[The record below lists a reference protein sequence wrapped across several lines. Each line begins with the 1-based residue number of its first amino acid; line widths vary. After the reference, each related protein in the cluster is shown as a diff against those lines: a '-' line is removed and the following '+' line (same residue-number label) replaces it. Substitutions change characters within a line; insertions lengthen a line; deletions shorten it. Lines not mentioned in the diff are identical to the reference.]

1 MKRLL
6 SLFFL
11 VFVLTL
17 PSCKSEFE
25 FVEGSLRPGTAEAT
39 LSGGNV
45 TMNFPSSAGSASVEL
60 NASGDWTATF
70 VNDRAKDWCSVSKE
84 SGGRGVAGISVSV
97 RENTDYE
104 QRSATINFT
113 CGDLRRTIVVTQK
126 QKEAILV
133 TSNRVDVGKDGGRI
147 SIEVKANVTFD
158 YAVSDNAK
166 DWIRAV
172 RAKSLTTTTLLFDVT
187 ANDGVEKREGE
198 IVVSGSAGREVV
210 KVYQEGET
218 PTLVVSRN
226 NYDLTCDA
234 QEIRVEVQHNVDVK
248 LEIPSGCDWLRETS
262 TKSMST
268 STFSLTVDENEA
280 FSERSCELRFKASA
294 LNMEEKVVVR
304 QAAAVPQLFIGEG
317 VYGFG
322 VEGGDL
328 SIDVT
333 SNFGISVEVPDT
345 CSWIKNVTTKGMTT
359 ETFNFTIEENDTFAN
374 RSGVIL
380 FHNESLGI
388 TETVTVRQAAAEPQI
403 IIGEGVYEFGVE
415 GGNLSIDVLSNF
427 GISVE
432 VPDTC
437 SWIKVVGTK
446 GMTTKNFNFTI
457 EENDTYADRSGVI
470 LFHNESLGITEK
482 IIILQEGEAPQLII
496 GKTLYEIEAEGG
508 SLSIEVTSNL
518 GLTVTVPDS
527 CSWIKSMT
535 TKTLSVRSF
544 DFVVEE
550 NEAFAGREG
559 VIIFANEAQGITETV
574 TVRQAAAEPQII
586 IGEGVYEFGVE
597 GGDLSIDVQSNFGI
611 SVEVPDT
618 CSWIKVVG
626 TKGMTTKNFNF
637 TIEENDTYAD
647 RSGVILFH
655 NESLGITEKIII
667 LQEGEAPQLIIG
679 KTLYE
684 IEAEGGSLSIEVTS
698 NLGLTVT
705 VPDSCSWIKSMT
717 TKTLS
722 VRSFDFVV
730 EENEAFAGREG
741 VIIFANEAQGITE
754 TVTVRQAAAEPQIII
769 GEGVYEFGVEGGD
782 LSIDVQSNFGISV
795 EVPDTCSWIKVV
807 GTKGMTTKNFNFTIE
822 ENDTYA
828 DRSGVILFHN
838 ESLGITEKVVVRQR
852 QKDAIVVSNKYFE
865 VPGEGGQVEV
875 RIDHNIDYRL
885 YFEDSWIRQVDT
897 KGLTTD
903 VLLFDIKANDGLY
916 AREGRVQIKSARQT
930 DTLVFHQ
937 DHPAYFVRVLSPE
950 SRELDTDGGQLVLEL
965 EHNPYGFRYT
975 QLVPLNPEESGER
988 FVFMI
993 PQTHSDSP
1001 TRTTATVGYTANKLR
1016 ETRYASLV
1024 LFNFNDTQV
1033 DTLRF
1038 FQPPVPILTSDS
1050 LVFIPSA
1057 ASDFSFRVAGTSTSQ
1072 YSIEKNASWLKM
1084 DHVETKDGE
1093 LEYHW
1098 KANANPNAA
1107 MRMAKIS
1114 IYPTKGGW
1122 PDVLQIC
1129 QEGGGLSFS
1138 VTYSSRKV
1146 IAPALYGTFREY
1158 STIWWG
1164 DGRRQ
1169 TFTDGA
1175 THTYSGSGKH
1185 TITVETNRM
1194 KFIDWAEVSSFEDG
1208 MHIDFSNIAGR
1219 KN

>member
-6 SLFFL
+6 SLLFL

-45 TMNFPSSAGSASVEL
+45 TMNFPASAGSASVEL

-133 TSNRVDVGKDGGRI
+133 TSNRVDVGKEGGRI
-147 SIEVKANVTFD
+147 SVEVKANVTFD

-172 RAKSLTTTTLLFDVT
+172 RAKSLTATTLLFDVT

-198 IVVSGSAGREVV
+198 IVISGSAGREVV

-226 NYDLTCDA
+226 SYDLTCDA
-234 QEIRVEVQHNVDVK
+234 QEIRVEVQHNVDVR
-248 LEIPSGCDWLRETS
+248 LEIPSGCGWLRETS

-317 VYGFG
+317 VYEFG

-333 SNFGISVEVPDT
+333 SNFGISVEVPDS

-359 ETFNFTIEENDTFAN
+359 ET
-374 RSGVIL
+374 
-380 FHNESLGI
+380 
-388 TETVTVRQAAAEPQI
+388 
-403 IIGEGVYEFGVE
+403 
-415 GGNLSIDVLSNF
+415 
-427 GISVE
+427 
-432 VPDTC
+432 
-437 SWIKVVGTK
+437 
-446 GMTTKNFNFTI
+446 FNFTI

-470 LFHNESLGITEK
+470 LFHNESLGITESVTV
-482 IIILQEGEAPQLII
+482 LQEGDAPQLVI
-496 GKTLYEIEAEGG
+496 GSRLYEIDAEGG
-508 SLSIEVTSNL
+508 SLSIEVKSNL

-535 TKTLSVRSF
+535 TKTLSVMSF

-559 VIIFANEAQGITETV
+559 IIVFANEAQGIMETV

-586 IGEGVYEFGVE
+586 IGDGVYEFGVE

-611 SVEVPDT
+611 SVEVPDS
-618 CSWIKVVG
+618 CSWIKNVT
-626 TKGMTTKNFNF
+626 TKGMTTKTFCF
-637 TIEENDTYAD
+637 TIEENDTYAE
-647 RSGVILFH
+647 RRGVILFH
-655 NESLGITEKIII
+655 NESL
-667 LQEGEAPQLIIG
+667 
-679 KTLYE
+679 
-684 IEAEGGSLSIEVTS
+684 
-698 NLGLTVT
+698 
-705 VPDSCSWIKSMT
+705 D
-717 TKTLS
+717 
-722 VRSFDFVV
+722 
-730 EENEAFAGREG
+730 
-741 VIIFANEAQGITE
+741 
-754 TVTVRQAAAEPQIII
+754 
-769 GEGVYEFGVEGGD
+769 
-782 LSIDVQSNFGISV
+782 
-795 EVPDTCSWIKVV
+795 
-807 GTKGMTTKNFNFTIE
+807 
-822 ENDTYA
+822 
-828 DRSGVILFHN
+828 
-838 ESLGITEKVVVRQR
+838 ITEKVIIR
-852 QKDAIVVSNKYFE
+852 QKQQDAVIVSGKYFE
-865 VPGEGGQVEV
+865 IPPEGGQVEV
-875 RIDHNIDYRL
+875 RVDHNIDYSV
-885 YFEDSWIRQVDT
+885 YFLESWIRQVDT
-897 KGLTTD
+897 KGLSTD
-903 VLLFDIKANDGLY
+903 VLVFDVKANDELF
-916 AREGRVQIKSARQT
+916 AREAQIRIASSQKT

-937 DHPAYFVRVLSPE
+937 DHPAFYVRVQSPE
-950 SRELDTDGGQLVLEL
+950 SRELDTDGGQLVLVL
-965 EHNPYGFRYT
+965 EHNPYGFRPT
-975 QLVPLNPEESGER
+975 QLELINPEEYGDR
-988 FVFMI
+988 YIFNL
-993 PQTHSDSP
+993 PQIHSDSP
-1001 TRTTATVGYTANKLR
+1001 TRTTATISYTANRLR
-1016 ETRYASLV
+1016 ETRYASLI
-1024 LFNFNDTQV
+1024 LSNYDNSQV
-1033 DTLRF
+1033 DTLEF
-1038 FQPPVPILTSDS
+1038 FQPRSTILTSDS

-1057 ASDFSFRVAGTSTSQ
+1057 ASDFSFRVAGTGVSQ
-1072 YSIEKNASWLKM
+1072 YSIESYPSWLRI
-1084 DHVETKDGE
+1084 DHVETKGGE

-1098 KANANPNAA
+1098 KAEANSGGF
-1107 MRMAKIS
+1107 MRKADIK

-1122 PDVLQIC
+1122 PDVFRVC
-1129 QEGGGLSFS
+1129 QEGAGLSFS
-1138 VTYSSRKV
+1138 VTYSSRQV
-1146 IAPALYGTFREY
+1146 VAPALYGPYREY

-1164 DGRRQ
+1164 DGSHQ

-1175 THTYSGSGKH
+1175 THTYSGSGAH
-1185 TITVETNRM
+1185 TITVETTRM
-1194 KFIDWAEVSSFEDG
+1194 EFIDWAEVSTFENG

>member
-6 SLFFL
+6 SLLFL

-45 TMNFPSSAGSASVEL
+45 TMNFPASAGSASVEL

-133 TSNRVDVGKDGGRI
+133 TSNRVDVGKEGGRI
-147 SIEVKANVTFD
+147 SVEVKANVTFD
-158 YAVSDNAK
+158 YAVSENAK
-166 DWIRAV
+166 EWIRAV

-187 ANDGVEKREGE
+187 ANDAVEKREGE
-198 IVVSGSAGREVV
+198 IVVSGTAGREVV
-210 KVYQEGET
+210 KVYQEGDT

-234 QEIRVEVQHNVDVK
+234 QEIRVEVQHNIDVA

-317 VYGFG
+317 VYEFG

-359 ETFNFTIEENDTFAN
+359 ETFNFTIEENDT
-374 RSGVIL
+374 
-380 FHNESLGI
+380 
-388 TETVTVRQAAAEPQI
+388 
-403 IIGEGVYEFGVE
+403 
-415 GGNLSIDVLSNF
+415 
-427 GISVE
+427 
-432 VPDTC
+432 
-437 SWIKVVGTK
+437 
-446 GMTTKNFNFTI
+446 
-457 EENDTYADRSGVI
+457 YADRSGVI
-470 LFHNESLGITEK
+470 LFHNESLGITESVTV
-482 IIILQEGEAPQLII
+482 LQEGEVPQLII
-496 GKTLYEIEAEGG
+496 GNTLYEIEAEGG
-508 SLSIEVTSNL
+508 SLSIEVVSNL

-535 TKTLSVRSF
+535 TKTLSVLSF

-559 VIIFANEAQGITETV
+559 IIVFANEAQGIMETV

-586 IGEGVYEFGVE
+586 IGEGVYEFGME

-618 CSWIKVVG
+618 CSWIKNVT
-626 TKGMTTKNFNF
+626 TKGMTTKTFNF
-637 TIEENDTYAD
+637 TIEENDTF
-647 RSGVILFH
+647 S
-655 NESLGITEKIII
+655 
-667 LQEGEAPQLIIG
+667 
-679 KTLYE
+679 
-684 IEAEGGSLSIEVTS
+684 
-698 NLGLTVT
+698 
-705 VPDSCSWIKSMT
+705 
-717 TKTLS
+717 
-722 VRSFDFVV
+722 
-730 EENEAFAGREG
+730 
-741 VIIFANEAQGITE
+741 
-754 TVTVRQAAAEPQIII
+754 
-769 GEGVYEFGVEGGD
+769 
-782 LSIDVQSNFGISV
+782 
-795 EVPDTCSWIKVV
+795 
-807 GTKGMTTKNFNFTIE
+807 
-822 ENDTYA
+822 

-838 ESLGITEKVVVRQR
+838 ESLGITEKVVIHQR
-852 QKDAIVVSNKYFE
+852 QQDAIVISDKYFE

-875 RIDHNIDYRL
+875 RIDHNIDYQL
-885 YFEDSWIRQVDT
+885 YFENSWIRQVDT

-903 VLLFDIKANDGLY
+903 VLLFDIKANDDLY
-916 AREGRVQIKSARQT
+916 AREGRVRIQSARQT
-930 DTLVFHQ
+930 DTLIFHQ
-937 DHPAYFVRVLSPE
+937 DHQAYYIRVLSPE
-950 SRELDTDGGQLVLEL
+950 SRELNPDGGQLVLEL
-965 EHNPYGFRYT
+965 EHNPYGFRST
-975 QLVPLNPEESGER
+975 QLLTLNPAQFGER
-988 FVFMI
+988 YVFNL
-993 PQTHSDSP
+993 PQTRSDSP
-1001 TRTTATVGYTANKLR
+1001 TRTTATISYSANALR

-1024 LFNFNDTQV
+1024 LYNFDQSQV
-1033 DTLRF
+1033 DTLEF
-1038 FQPPVPILTSDS
+1038 HQQPVTILTSDT
-1050 LVFIPSA
+1050 LVFLPSA
-1057 ASDFSFRVAGTSTSQ
+1057 ASDFSFRVAGTNTGQ
-1072 YSIEKNASWLKM
+1072 YSIESYPSWLRI

-1093 LEYHW
+1093 LVYHW
-1098 KANANPNAA
+1098 KADANPNAA
-1107 MRMAKIS
+1107 MRMERIK

-1122 PDVLQIC
+1122 PDVFRVC
-1129 QEGGGLSFS
+1129 QEGLGLSFS
-1138 VTYSSRKV
+1138 VTYSSRRV
-1146 IAPALYGTFREY
+1146 VAPALYGPYREY

-1164 DGRRQ
+1164 DGSHQ
-1169 TFTDGA
+1169 AYTDGA

-1208 MHIDFSNIAGR
+1208 MHIDFSNITGK

>member
-6 SLFFL
+6 SLLFL

-45 TMNFPSSAGSASVEL
+45 TMNFPASAGSASVEL

-133 TSNRVDVGKDGGRI
+133 TSNRVDVGKEGGRI
-147 SIEVKANVTFD
+147 SVEVKANVTFD
-158 YAVSDNAK
+158 YAVSENAK
-166 DWIRAV
+166 EWIRAV

-187 ANDGVEKREGE
+187 ANDAVEKREGE
-198 IVVSGSAGREVV
+198 IVVSGTAGREVV
-210 KVYQEGET
+210 KVYQEGDT

-234 QEIRVEVQHNVDVK
+234 QEIRVEVQHNIDVA

-317 VYGFG
+317 VYEFG

-359 ETFNFTIEENDTFAN
+359 ETFNFTIEENDT
-374 RSGVIL
+374 
-380 FHNESLGI
+380 
-388 TETVTVRQAAAEPQI
+388 
-403 IIGEGVYEFGVE
+403 
-415 GGNLSIDVLSNF
+415 
-427 GISVE
+427 
-432 VPDTC
+432 
-437 SWIKVVGTK
+437 
-446 GMTTKNFNFTI
+446 
-457 EENDTYADRSGVI
+457 YADRSGVI
-470 LFHNESLGITEK
+470 LFHNESLGITESVTV
-482 IIILQEGEAPQLII
+482 LQEGDAPQLII
-496 GKTLYEIEAEGG
+496 GSRLYEIDAEGG
-508 SLSIEVTSNL
+508 SLSIEVKSNL

-535 TKTLSVRSF
+535 TKTLSVLSF

-559 VIIFANEAQGITETV
+559 IIVFANEAQGIMETV

-586 IGEGVYEFGVE
+586 IGDGVYEFGVE
-597 GGDLSIDVQSNFGI
+597 GGDLSVDVQSNFGI

-618 CSWIKVVG
+618 CSWIKNVT
-626 TKGMTTKNFNF
+626 TKGMTTK
-637 TIEENDTYAD
+637 T
-647 RSGVILFH
+647 
-655 NESLGITEKIII
+655 
-667 LQEGEAPQLIIG
+667 
-679 KTLYE
+679 
-684 IEAEGGSLSIEVTS
+684 
-698 NLGLTVT
+698 
-705 VPDSCSWIKSMT
+705 
-717 TKTLS
+717 
-722 VRSFDFVV
+722 
-730 EENEAFAGREG
+730 
-741 VIIFANEAQGITE
+741 
-754 TVTVRQAAAEPQIII
+754 
-769 GEGVYEFGVEGGD
+769 
-782 LSIDVQSNFGISV
+782 
-795 EVPDTCSWIKVV
+795 
-807 GTKGMTTKNFNFTIE
+807 FNFTIE

-838 ESLGITEKVVVRQR
+838 ESLGITEKVVIHQR
-852 QKDAIVVSNKYFE
+852 QQDAIVISDKYFE

-875 RIDHNIDYRL
+875 RIDHNIDYQL
-885 YFEDSWIRQVDT
+885 YFENSWIRQVDT

-903 VLLFDIKANDGLY
+903 VLLFDIKANDDLY
-916 AREGRVQIKSARQT
+916 AREGRVRIQSARQT
-930 DTLVFHQ
+930 DTLIFHQ
-937 DHPAYFVRVLSPE
+937 DHQAYYIRVLSPE
-950 SRELDTDGGQLVLEL
+950 SRELNPDGGQLVLEL
-965 EHNPYGFRYT
+965 EHNPYGFRST
-975 QLVPLNPEESGER
+975 QLLTLNPAQFGER
-988 FVFMI
+988 YVFNL
-993 PQTHSDSP
+993 PQTRSDSP
-1001 TRTTATVGYTANKLR
+1001 TRTTATISYSANALR

-1024 LFNFNDTQV
+1024 LYNFDQSQV
-1033 DTLRF
+1033 DTLEF
-1038 FQPPVPILTSDS
+1038 HQQPVTILTSDT
-1050 LVFIPSA
+1050 LVFLPSA
-1057 ASDFSFRVAGTSTSQ
+1057 ASDFSFRVAGTNTGQ
-1072 YSIEKNASWLKM
+1072 YSIESYPSWLRI

-1093 LEYHW
+1093 LVYHW
-1098 KANANPNAA
+1098 KADANPNAA
-1107 MRMAKIS
+1107 MRMERIK

-1122 PDVLQIC
+1122 PDVFRVC
-1129 QEGGGLSFS
+1129 QEGLGLSFS
-1138 VTYSSRKV
+1138 VTYSSRRV
-1146 IAPALYGTFREY
+1146 VAPALYGPYREY

-1164 DGRRQ
+1164 DGSHQ
-1169 TFTDGA
+1169 AYTDGA

-1208 MHIDFSNIAGR
+1208 MHIDFSNITGK

>member
-6 SLFFL
+6 PLLFL

-45 TMNFPSSAGSASVEL
+45 TMNFPASAGSASVEL

-147 SIEVKANVTFD
+147 SIEVKANVSFD
-158 YAVSDNAK
+158 YAVSESAK

-187 ANDGVEKREGE
+187 ANDAVEKREGE
-198 IVVSGSAGREVV
+198 IVVSGTAGREVV
-210 KVYQEGET
+210 KVYQEGDT

-234 QEIRVEVQHNVDVK
+234 QEIRVEVQHNIDVA

-317 VYGFG
+317 VYEFG

-359 ETFNFTIEENDTFAN
+359 ETFNFTIEENDT
-374 RSGVIL
+374 
-380 FHNESLGI
+380 
-388 TETVTVRQAAAEPQI
+388 
-403 IIGEGVYEFGVE
+403 
-415 GGNLSIDVLSNF
+415 
-427 GISVE
+427 
-432 VPDTC
+432 
-437 SWIKVVGTK
+437 
-446 GMTTKNFNFTI
+446 
-457 EENDTYADRSGVI
+457 YADRSGVI
-470 LFHNESLGITEK
+470 LFHNESLGITESVTV
-482 IIILQEGEAPQLII
+482 LQEGDAPQLII
-496 GKTLYEIEAEGG
+496 GSRLYEIDAEGG
-508 SLSIEVTSNL
+508 SLSIEVKSNL

-535 TKTLSVRSF
+535 TKTLSVLSF
-544 DFVVEE
+544 DFVVEENEAFAGREGIIVFANEAQGIMETVTVRQAAAEPQIIIGDGVYEFGVEGGDLSIDVQSNFGISVEVPDSCSWIKNVTTKGMTTKTFSFTIEENDTYAERSGVILFHNESLGITEKVIILQEGEVPQLIIGNTLYEIEAEGGSLSIEVVSNLGLTVTVPDSCSWIRSMTTKTLSVRGFDFVIEE

-586 IGEGVYEFGVE
+586 IGEGVYEFGME

-618 CSWIKVVG
+618 CSWIKNV
-626 TKGMTTKNFNF
+626 TTRGMTTKTFNF
-637 TIEENDTYAD
+637 TIEENDTF
-647 RSGVILFH
+647 S
-655 NESLGITEKIII
+655 
-667 LQEGEAPQLIIG
+667 
-679 KTLYE
+679 
-684 IEAEGGSLSIEVTS
+684 
-698 NLGLTVT
+698 
-705 VPDSCSWIKSMT
+705 
-717 TKTLS
+717 
-722 VRSFDFVV
+722 
-730 EENEAFAGREG
+730 
-741 VIIFANEAQGITE
+741 
-754 TVTVRQAAAEPQIII
+754 
-769 GEGVYEFGVEGGD
+769 
-782 LSIDVQSNFGISV
+782 
-795 EVPDTCSWIKVV
+795 
-807 GTKGMTTKNFNFTIE
+807 
-822 ENDTYA
+822 

-838 ESLGITEKVVVRQR
+838 ESLGITEKVVIHQR
-852 QKDAIVVSNKYFE
+852 QQDAIVISDKYFE

-875 RIDHNIDYRL
+875 RIDHNIDYQL
-885 YFEDSWIRQVDT
+885 YFENSWIRQVDT

-903 VLLFDIKANDGLY
+903 VLLFDIKANDDLY
-916 AREGRVQIKSARQT
+916 AREGRVRIQSARQT
-930 DTLVFHQ
+930 DTLIFHQ
-937 DHPAYFVRVLSPE
+937 DHQAYYIRVLSPE
-950 SRELDTDGGQLVLEL
+950 SRELNPDGGQLVLEL
-965 EHNPYGFRYT
+965 EHNPYGFRST
-975 QLVPLNPEESGER
+975 QLLTLNPAQFGER
-988 FVFMI
+988 YVFNL
-993 PQTHSDSP
+993 PQTRSDSP
-1001 TRTTATVGYTANKLR
+1001 TRTTATISYSANALR

-1024 LFNFNDTQV
+1024 LYNFDQSQV
-1033 DTLRF
+1033 DTLEF
-1038 FQPPVPILTSDS
+1038 HQQPVTILTSDT
-1050 LVFIPSA
+1050 LVFLPSA
-1057 ASDFSFRVAGTSTSQ
+1057 ASDFSFRVAGTNTGQ
-1072 YSIEKNASWLKM
+1072 YSIESYPSWLRI

-1093 LEYHW
+1093 LVYHW
-1098 KANANPNAA
+1098 KADANPNAA
-1107 MRMAKIS
+1107 MRMERIK

-1122 PDVLQIC
+1122 PDVFRVC
-1129 QEGGGLSFS
+1129 QEGLGLSFS
-1138 VTYSSRKV
+1138 VMYSSRRV
-1146 IAPALYGTFREY
+1146 VAPALYGPYREY

-1164 DGRRQ
+1164 DGSHQ
-1169 TFTDGA
+1169 AYTDGA

>member
-70 VNDRAKDWCSVSKE
+70 VNDRAKEWCSVSKE
-84 SGGRGVAGISVSV
+84 SGGRGVAGSSVSV
-97 RENTDYE
+97 RENPDYE

-113 CGDLRRTIVVTQK
+113 CGDLRRSIVVTQK

-133 TSNRVDVGKDGGRI
+133 TSNRVDVGKEGGRI
-147 SIEVKANVTFD
+147 SVEVKANVTFD
-158 YAVSDNAK
+158 YAVSENAK
-166 DWIRAV
+166 EWIRAV

-226 NYDLTCDA
+226 SYDLTCDA
-234 QEIRVEVQHNVDVK
+234 QEIRVEVQHNVDVQ

-317 VYGFG
+317 VYEFG

-333 SNFGISVEVPDT
+333 SNFGISVEVPDS

-359 ETFNFTIEENDTFAN
+359 ETFNFTIEENDTYAD

-388 TETVTVRQAAAEPQI
+388 TESVTVLQEGDAPQLIIGSRLYEIDAEGGSLSVEVKSNLGLTVTVPDSCSWIKSMTTKTLSVLSFDFVVEENEAFAGREGIIVFANEAQGIMETVTVRQAAAEPQI
-403 IIGEGVYEFGVE
+403 IIGDGVYEFGVE
-415 GGNLSIDVLSNF
+415 GGDLSIDVQSNF

-446 GMTTKNFNFTI
+446 GMTAKNFNFTI

-626 TKGMTTKNFNF
+626 TKGMT
-637 TIEENDTYAD
+637 A
-647 RSGVILFH
+647 
-655 NESLGITEKIII
+655 
-667 LQEGEAPQLIIG
+667 
-679 KTLYE
+679 
-684 IEAEGGSLSIEVTS
+684 
-698 NLGLTVT
+698 
-705 VPDSCSWIKSMT
+705 
-717 TKTLS
+717 
-722 VRSFDFVV
+722 
-730 EENEAFAGREG
+730 
-741 VIIFANEAQGITE
+741 
-754 TVTVRQAAAEPQIII
+754 
-769 GEGVYEFGVEGGD
+769 
-782 LSIDVQSNFGISV
+782 
-795 EVPDTCSWIKVV
+795 
-807 GTKGMTTKNFNFTIE
+807 KNFNFTIE

-838 ESLGITEKVVVRQR
+838 ESLGITEKVVIHQR
-852 QKDAIVVSNKYFE
+852 Q
-865 VPGEGGQVEV
+865 
-875 RIDHNIDYRL
+875 
-885 YFEDSWIRQVDT
+885 
-897 KGLTTD
+897 
-903 VLLFDIKANDGLY
+903 
-916 AREGRVQIKSARQT
+916 
-930 DTLVFHQ
+930 
-937 DHPAYFVRVLSPE
+937 
-950 SRELDTDGGQLVLEL
+950 
-965 EHNPYGFRYT
+965 
-975 QLVPLNPEESGER
+975 
-988 FVFMI
+988 
-993 PQTHSDSP
+993 
-1001 TRTTATVGYTANKLR
+1001 
-1016 ETRYASLV
+1016 
-1024 LFNFNDTQV
+1024 
-1033 DTLRF
+1033 
-1038 FQPPVPILTSDS
+1038 
-1050 LVFIPSA
+1050 
-1057 ASDFSFRVAGTSTSQ
+1057 
-1072 YSIEKNASWLKM
+1072 
-1084 DHVETKDGE
+1084 
-1093 LEYHW
+1093 
-1098 KANANPNAA
+1098 
-1107 MRMAKIS
+1107 
-1114 IYPTKGGW
+1114 
-1122 PDVLQIC
+1122 
-1129 QEGGGLSFS
+1129 
-1138 VTYSSRKV
+1138 
-1146 IAPALYGTFREY
+1146 
-1158 STIWWG
+1158 
-1164 DGRRQ
+1164 
-1169 TFTDGA
+1169 
-1175 THTYSGSGKH
+1175 
-1185 TITVETNRM
+1185 
-1194 KFIDWAEVSSFEDG
+1194 
-1208 MHIDFSNIAGR
+1208 
-1219 KN
+1219 

>member
-6 SLFFL
+6 SLLFL

-45 TMNFPSSAGSASVEL
+45 TMNFPASAGSASVEL

-133 TSNRVDVGKDGGRI
+133 TSNRVDVGKEGGRI
-147 SIEVKANVTFD
+147 SVEVKANVTFD
-158 YAVSDNAK
+158 YAVSENAK
-166 DWIRAV
+166 EWIRAV

-187 ANDGVEKREGE
+187 ANDAVEKREGE
-198 IVVSGSAGREVV
+198 IVVSGTAGREVV
-210 KVYQEGET
+210 KVYQEGDT

-234 QEIRVEVQHNVDVK
+234 QEIRVEVQHNIDVA

-317 VYGFG
+317 VYEFG

-359 ETFNFTIEENDTFAN
+359 ETFNFTIEENDT
-374 RSGVIL
+374 
-380 FHNESLGI
+380 
-388 TETVTVRQAAAEPQI
+388 
-403 IIGEGVYEFGVE
+403 
-415 GGNLSIDVLSNF
+415 
-427 GISVE
+427 
-432 VPDTC
+432 
-437 SWIKVVGTK
+437 
-446 GMTTKNFNFTI
+446 
-457 EENDTYADRSGVI
+457 YADRSGVI
-470 LFHNESLGITEK
+470 LFHNESLGITESVTV
-482 IIILQEGEAPQLII
+482 LQEGEVPQLII
-496 GKTLYEIEAEGG
+496 GNTLYEIEAEGG
-508 SLSIEVTSNL
+508 SLSIEVVSNL

-535 TKTLSVRSF
+535 TKTLSVLSF

-559 VIIFANEAQGITETV
+559 IIVFANEAQGIMETV

-586 IGEGVYEFGVE
+586 IGDGVYEFGVE
-597 GGDLSIDVQSNFGI
+597 GGDLSVDVQSNFGI

-618 CSWIKVVG
+618 CSWIKNVT
-626 TKGMTTKNFNF
+626 TKGMTTK
-637 TIEENDTYAD
+637 T
-647 RSGVILFH
+647 
-655 NESLGITEKIII
+655 
-667 LQEGEAPQLIIG
+667 
-679 KTLYE
+679 
-684 IEAEGGSLSIEVTS
+684 
-698 NLGLTVT
+698 
-705 VPDSCSWIKSMT
+705 
-717 TKTLS
+717 
-722 VRSFDFVV
+722 
-730 EENEAFAGREG
+730 
-741 VIIFANEAQGITE
+741 
-754 TVTVRQAAAEPQIII
+754 
-769 GEGVYEFGVEGGD
+769 
-782 LSIDVQSNFGISV
+782 
-795 EVPDTCSWIKVV
+795 
-807 GTKGMTTKNFNFTIE
+807 FNFTIE

-838 ESLGITEKVVVRQR
+838 ESLGITEKVVIHQR
-852 QKDAIVVSNKYFE
+852 QQDAIVISDKYFE

-875 RIDHNIDYRL
+875 RIDHNIDYQL
-885 YFEDSWIRQVDT
+885 YFENSWIRQVDT

-903 VLLFDIKANDGLY
+903 VLLFDIKANDDLY
-916 AREGRVQIKSARQT
+916 AREGRVRIQSARQT
-930 DTLVFHQ
+930 DTLIFHQ
-937 DHPAYFVRVLSPE
+937 DHQAYYIRVLSPE
-950 SRELDTDGGQLVLEL
+950 SRELNPDGGQLVLEL
-965 EHNPYGFRYT
+965 EHNPYGFRST
-975 QLVPLNPEESGER
+975 QLLTLNPAQFGER
-988 FVFMI
+988 YVFNL
-993 PQTHSDSP
+993 PQTRSDSP
-1001 TRTTATVGYTANKLR
+1001 TRTTATISYSANALR

-1024 LFNFNDTQV
+1024 LYNFDQSQV
-1033 DTLRF
+1033 DTLEF
-1038 FQPPVPILTSDS
+1038 HQQPVTILTSDT
-1050 LVFIPSA
+1050 LVFLPSA
-1057 ASDFSFRVAGTSTSQ
+1057 ASDFSFRVAGTNTGQ
-1072 YSIEKNASWLKM
+1072 YSIESYPSWLRI

-1093 LEYHW
+1093 LVYHW
-1098 KANANPNAA
+1098 KADANPNAA
-1107 MRMAKIS
+1107 MRMERIK

-1122 PDVLQIC
+1122 PDVFRVC
-1129 QEGGGLSFS
+1129 QEGLGLSFS
-1138 VTYSSRKV
+1138 VTYSSRRV
-1146 IAPALYGTFREY
+1146 VAPALYGPYREY

-1164 DGRRQ
+1164 DGSHQ
-1169 TFTDGA
+1169 AYTDGA

-1208 MHIDFSNIAGR
+1208 MHIDFSNITGK

>member
-6 SLFFL
+6 SLLFL

-45 TMNFPSSAGSASVEL
+45 TMNFPASAGSASVEL

-133 TSNRVDVGKDGGRI
+133 TSNRVDVGKEGGRI
-147 SIEVKANVTFD
+147 SVEVKANVTFD
-158 YAVSDNAK
+158 YAVSENAK
-166 DWIRAV
+166 EWIRAV

-226 NYDLTCDA
+226 SYDLTCDA

-317 VYGFG
+317 VYEFG

-359 ETFNFTIEENDTFAN
+359 ETFNFTIEENDT
-374 RSGVIL
+374 
-380 FHNESLGI
+380 
-388 TETVTVRQAAAEPQI
+388 
-403 IIGEGVYEFGVE
+403 
-415 GGNLSIDVLSNF
+415 
-427 GISVE
+427 
-432 VPDTC
+432 
-437 SWIKVVGTK
+437 
-446 GMTTKNFNFTI
+446 
-457 EENDTYADRSGVI
+457 YADRSGVI
-470 LFHNESLGITEK
+470 LFHNESLGITESVTV
-482 IIILQEGEAPQLII
+482 LQEGDAPQLII
-496 GKTLYEIEAEGG
+496 GSRLYEIDAEGG
-508 SLSIEVTSNL
+508 SLSIEVKSNL

-535 TKTLSVRSF
+535 TKTLSVLSF

-559 VIIFANEAQGITETV
+559 IIVFANEAQGIMETV

-586 IGEGVYEFGVE
+586 IGEGVYEFGME

-618 CSWIKVVG
+618 CSWIKNV
-626 TKGMTTKNFNF
+626 TTRGMTTKTFNF
-637 TIEENDTYAD
+637 TIEENDTF
-647 RSGVILFH
+647 S
-655 NESLGITEKIII
+655 
-667 LQEGEAPQLIIG
+667 
-679 KTLYE
+679 
-684 IEAEGGSLSIEVTS
+684 
-698 NLGLTVT
+698 
-705 VPDSCSWIKSMT
+705 
-717 TKTLS
+717 
-722 VRSFDFVV
+722 
-730 EENEAFAGREG
+730 
-741 VIIFANEAQGITE
+741 
-754 TVTVRQAAAEPQIII
+754 
-769 GEGVYEFGVEGGD
+769 
-782 LSIDVQSNFGISV
+782 
-795 EVPDTCSWIKVV
+795 
-807 GTKGMTTKNFNFTIE
+807 
-822 ENDTYA
+822 

-838 ESLGITEKVVVRQR
+838 ESLGITEKVVIHQR
-852 QKDAIVVSNKYFE
+852 QQDAIVISDKYFE

-875 RIDHNIDYRL
+875 RIDHNIDYQL
-885 YFEDSWIRQVDT
+885 YFENSWIRQVDT

-903 VLLFDIKANDGLY
+903 VLLFDIKANDDLY
-916 AREGRVQIKSARQT
+916 AREGRVRIQSARQT
-930 DTLVFHQ
+930 DTLIFHQ
-937 DHPAYFVRVLSPE
+937 DHQAYYIRVLSPE
-950 SRELDTDGGQLVLEL
+950 SRELNPDGGQLVLEL
-965 EHNPYGFRYT
+965 EHNPYGFRST
-975 QLVPLNPEESGER
+975 QLLTLNPAQFGER
-988 FVFMI
+988 YVFNL
-993 PQTHSDSP
+993 PQTRSDSP
-1001 TRTTATVGYTANKLR
+1001 TRTTATISYSANALR

-1024 LFNFNDTQV
+1024 LYNFDQSQV
-1033 DTLRF
+1033 DTLEF
-1038 FQPPVPILTSDS
+1038 HQQPVTILTSDT
-1050 LVFIPSA
+1050 LVFLPSA
-1057 ASDFSFRVAGTSTSQ
+1057 ASDFSFRVAGTNTGQ
-1072 YSIEKNASWLKM
+1072 YSIESYPSWLRI

-1093 LEYHW
+1093 LVYHW
-1098 KANANPNAA
+1098 KADANPNAA
-1107 MRMAKIS
+1107 MRMERIK

-1122 PDVLQIC
+1122 PDVFRVC
-1129 QEGGGLSFS
+1129 QEGLGLSFS
-1138 VTYSSRKV
+1138 VTYSSRRV
-1146 IAPALYGTFREY
+1146 VAPALYGPYREY

-1164 DGRRQ
+1164 DGSHQ
-1169 TFTDGA
+1169 AYTDGA

-1208 MHIDFSNIAGR
+1208 MHIDFSNITGK

>member
-70 VNDRAKDWCSVSKE
+70 VNDRATDWCSVSKE

-446 GMTTKNFNFTI
+446 GMT
-457 EENDTYADRSGVI
+457 A
-470 LFHNESLGITEK
+470 
-482 IIILQEGEAPQLII
+482 
-496 GKTLYEIEAEGG
+496 
-508 SLSIEVTSNL
+508 
-518 GLTVTVPDS
+518 
-527 CSWIKSMT
+527 
-535 TKTLSVRSF
+535 
-544 DFVVEE
+544 
-550 NEAFAGREG
+550 
-559 VIIFANEAQGITETV
+559 
-574 TVRQAAAEPQII
+574 
-586 IGEGVYEFGVE
+586 
-597 GGDLSIDVQSNFGI
+597 
-611 SVEVPDT
+611 
-618 CSWIKVVG
+618 
-626 TKGMTTKNFNF
+626 KNFNF